1 MGIKKEAPFISD
13 STKESDVERNTDCAA
28 CDKVFKYESELKVH
42 MKRMH
47 LKIKDHFCKDC
58 DKSFSTK
65 SQLNTH
71 LPTHMEKNFPCYMC
85 GLKLSRKINLIN
97 HMKSLHIKSVENPKI
112 EQTTPE
118 KLPCHICG
126 KLFNSNKTLRKHVRN
141 HDVMKS
147 EKLEARRGQNRF
159 SNSFKLEVLEKVN
172 EVGIVASRK
181 FFGIHENTIKG

>member
-1 MGIKKEAPFISD
+1 MGIKKEAAFISD
-13 STKESDVERNTDCAA
+13 STNEFKVEKNIDCAS
-28 CDKVFKYESELKVH
+28 CDKVFKCESELKVH

-71 LPTHMEKNFPCYMC
+71 FPTHKENNFPCYMC
-85 GLKLSRKINLIN
+85 GLKLARKINLIN
-97 HMKSLHIKSVENPKI
+97 HMKSLHFKSVENTKM
-112 EQTTPE
+112 EQATPE

-126 KLFNSNKTLRKHVRN
+126 NLLTSNKTLRKHVRN
-141 HDVMKS
+141 HNVLKS
-147 EKLEARRGQNRF
+147 EKGQNRF

-172 EVGIVASRK
+172 EVGIVAARK
-181 FFGIHENTIKG
+181 AFGIHENTIKG